1 MERKDMDIPADVEE
15 LFPEE
20 ILLSHYVEAWKFIVG
35 FKQERGQR
43 QWEQDLSFIPF
54 FILYVM
60 KIPQIKFTSWND
72 SIHLS
77 CNYTYT
83 EKTCLWQS
91 TSFIE

>member
-20 ILLSHYVEAWKFIVG
+20 ILLAHYVEAWKFIVA

-54 FILYVM
+54 FSFCMRCHENPSDYVYILKWQYSFVM
-60 KIPQIKFTSWND
+60 
-72 SIHLS
+72 
-77 CNYTYT
+77 
-83 EKTCLWQS
+83 
-91 TSFIE
+91 